1 MVIYMEKDKKSF
13 YLNTKIVIII
23 LIFMIISLLSIYS
36 SQKLLSSS
44 YNNLYIKQ
52 LIWYV
57 IGFIIMWIIYKSKN
71 TFIYDHSFLLY
82 IIGNILLVLVL
93 FIGTESNGAKCWFKI
108 PGIGYFQP
116 SEFVKIFMILVL
128 ANVLDRFNKEHKKN
142 TFKNELKVILKSFL
156 IVLVPSILA
165 FLEPDTGIIF
175 IFLLT
180 L

>member
-1 MVIYMEKDKKSF
+1 MEKDKKSF

-116 SEFVKIFMILVL
+116 SEFVKIFILL
-128 ANVLDRFNKEHKKN
+128 NSK
-142 TFKNELKVILKSFL
+142 
-156 IVLVPSILA
+156 
-165 FLEPDTGIIF
+165 
-175 IFLLT
+175 LLT
-180 L
+180 TSRLTIPNAENNVNENNKFIDDTINKVREFIK

>member
-1 MVIYMEKDKKSF
+1 MVIYMGKDKKSF

-71 TFIYDHSFLLY
+71 TFIYDHSFLL
-82 IIGNILLVLVL
+82 
-93 FIGTESNGAKCWFKI
+93 
-108 PGIGYFQP
+108 
-116 SEFVKIFMILVL
+116 
-128 ANVLDRFNKEHKKN
+128 
-142 TFKNELKVILKSFL
+142 
-156 IVLVPSILA
+156 
-165 FLEPDTGIIF
+165 
-175 IFLLT
+175 
-180 L
+180 